1 MEKNTVNVLF
11 KCSFFSCMSHE
22 LAQDGVTFAR
32 ELFNPKI

>member
-1 MEKNTVNVLF
+1 MEK
-11 KCSFFSCMSHE
+11 KHSICSFFSCMSHE